1 MLFHKKKLFDENII
15 KNIYK
20 KDRFVRYVQ
29 FLVGSLLVALAFN
42 LFILPNQITYGMS
55 GIGVILNSLFG
66 LDPSMVILI
75 GSGILLVMS
84 YFLLGKEKTMNS
96 ILGSIVVPILM
107 KITEFVPE
115 YIVIETTD
123 PFVLVL
129 FGAVITGFGMGLV
142 FKAGYTTG
150 GTDIL
155 EQLLVK
161 YAKMP
166 FSKAI
171 IYIDGAIIV
180 LSGLVY
186 GMETLLYSLIVLIL
200 SSELTH
206 RTMFK
211 INRHQLL
218 FVQSKKI
225 NKIKEYLQTQYA
237 YDVTLLNTIGG
248 YTQKKRKTLFCAVEK
263 KDYYPIKEGILLIDP
278 HAFITFVKAYETQ
291 NGNHTL
297 RHNQEKLT
305 LDEDKC

>member
-155 EQLLVK
+155 NQIVAK
-161 YAKMP
+161 YAHMSVGNAMY
-166 FSKAI
+166 FT
-171 IYIDGAIIV
+171 DGLIV
-180 LSGLVY
+180 CSSFFFFGAST
-186 GMETLLYSLIVLIL
+186 MLYSMISLYIITEHETAVKKFIMEHLSHGVTVLDGRGGF
-200 SSELTH
+200 TG
-206 RTMFK
+206 
-211 INRHQLL
+211 NHQK
-218 FVQSKKI
+218 VI
-225 NKIKEYLQTQYA
+225 MCIIPTKEYFVA
-237 YDVTLLNTIGG
+237 
-248 YTQKKRKTLFCAVEK
+248 
-263 KDYYPIKEGILLIDP
+263 KEGIREIDSN
-278 HAFITFVKAYETQ
+278 AFFLVTDAYEV
-291 NGNHTL
+291 NGG
-297 RHNQEKLT
+297 E
-305 LDEDKC
+305 

>member
-1 MLFHKKKLFDENII
+1 MTRKIKKYLQIIVGIFITATVYNLFLAPYNLVNGDVSGIAII
-15 KNIYK
+15 AR
-20 KDRFVRYVQ
+20 RFFYINESV
-29 FLVGSLLVALAFN
+29 FILVGNLL
-42 LFILPNQITYGMS
+42 
-55 GIGVILNSLFG
+55 
-66 LDPSMVILI
+66 
-75 GSGILLVMS
+75 ILLLS
-84 YFLLGKEKTMNS
+84 FYFLDWPKTKHS
-96 ILGSIVVPILM
+96 ILGSLLFPLCVYLTTDI
-107 KITEFVPE
+107 KNF
-115 YIVIETTD
+115 IVITD
-123 PFVLVL
+123 LDPLLVAIIG
-129 FGAVITGFGMGLV
+129 GALNGFGNGLI
-142 FKAGYTTG
+142 FQNDYTTG

-161 YAKMP
+161 FAKMP

-225 NKIKEYLQTQYA
+225 NKIKEYLQTQYV